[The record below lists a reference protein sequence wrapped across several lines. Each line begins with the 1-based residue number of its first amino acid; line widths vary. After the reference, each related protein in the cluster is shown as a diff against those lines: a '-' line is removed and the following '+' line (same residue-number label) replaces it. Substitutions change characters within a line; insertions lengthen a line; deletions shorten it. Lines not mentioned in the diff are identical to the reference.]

1 MKILICFSILLLVF
15 SMNVGNQMTMPE
27 AKQCELYA
35 PHFCRKWL
43 VLICNTFCK
52 FKCKSIHAKGKCF
65 DDESCH
71 CYCC

>member
-1 MKILICFSILLLVF
+1 
-15 SMNVGNQMTMPE
+15 MTMPE
-27 AKQCELYA
+27 AKPCEIYA

-43 VLICNTFCK
+43 VLICSTFCK
-52 FKCKSIHAKGKCF
+52 FKCKNIHAKGKCF